1 MGNSVDFVKT
11 ICKERKIP
19 ISRLEKDCGFSNGY
33 IRSLKNGTFPSDRL
47 DVISKY
53 LKIPMSDL
61 INGEAKEV
69 SELQRRCNPNRKYVS
84 VPILAYVA
92 AGIPIEAVTD
102 VLDYEEIPDELARG
116 GEYFG
121 LRIKGDSME
130 PEIMNGDYIIVR
142 KQEDAEN
149 GETVV
154 VLINGNE
161 GTCKKIQ
168 KGQNSLV
175 LVSNNRE
182 YAPMI
187 YTREEVENLPVR
199 IAGKVVEIRRKL

>member
-1 MGNSVDFVKT
+1 MSIGKR
-11 ICKERKIP
+11 IKESREKIGL
-19 ISRLEKDCGFSNGY
+19 SQTELAEKIGVSKQNLYKYETG
-33 IRSLKNGTFPSDRL
+33 IITNVPSDKIEAIAAVCKVSPSFIMGWS
-47 DVISKY
+47 DDSKP
-53 LKIPMSDL
+53 K
-61 INGEAKEV
+61 
-69 SELQRRCNPNRKYVS
+69 RRYVS

-102 VLDYEEIPDELARG
+102 ILDYEEIPDELARG

>member
-1 MGNSVDFVKT
+1 MYEVFEHILQSRHITAYQVAKGAGVSQTLLSNWKQGKSVPTGKSLQKIAAFLNVSVD
-11 ICKERKIP
+11 
-19 ISRLEKDCGFSNGY
+19 
-33 IRSLKNGTFPSDRL
+33 
-47 DVISKY
+47 Y
-53 LKIPMSDL
+53 LMTGK
-61 INGEAKEV
+61 A
-69 SELQRRCNPNRKYVS
+69 SETTPVRTASSGRRYVS

-102 VLDYEEIPDELARG
+102 ILDYEEIPDELARG

-168 KGQNSLV
+168 KGRNSLV
-175 LVSNNRE
+175 LVSNNQE